1 MMKKMTAAVMFL
13 SLIFV
18 MSCGDD
24 RNGPGKL
31 DSPGLSAPG
40 NNASEIATTAVLDW
54 DEIELADNYVVQ
66 LSDDQE
72 FSNIIINETLSESQ
86 YEVSGLESMTQYFW
100 RVKATNS
107 DSESDWSEV
116 YSFTTEEVM
125 VMALELVSAEETV
138 SGSVFD
144 DELVSH
150 ATIKNTSGKDV
161 EVEVMMYMVDLYP
174 GHEAAICTAICS
186 PYQTGDEYKAP
197 VNMNLNAG
205 EDSGN
210 DGFTGHLHPYT
221 GDQSNAVSGTSTI
234 KFKFINVDNPA
245 DTVSYT
251 CEFVVS

>member
-1 MMKKMTAAVMFL
+1 MIKNLTAALMML

-18 MSCGDD
+18 MSCGEDS
-24 RNGPGKL
+24 NGPDKL
-31 DSPGLSAPG
+31 DSPGLLAPD
-40 NNASEIATTAVLDW
+40 NNASEVETTTMLDW
-54 DEIELADNYVVQ
+54 NEIDLADNYVVQ

-72 FSNIIINETLSESQ
+72 FSNLTVNETLSESE

-116 YSFTTEEVM
+116 YSFTTEEVL
-125 VMALELVSAEETV
+125 VMGLEIVEADELVT
-138 SGSVFD
+138 GTTFD

-150 ATIKNTSGKDV
+150 AKIKNTAGEEI
-161 EVEVMMYMVDLYP
+161 EVKVMMYMIDLKS

-197 VNMNLNAG
+197 INMVLGAG
-205 EDSGN
+205 EDSGE
-210 DGFTGHLHPYT
+210 DGFSGHLHPYI
-221 GDQSNAVSGTSTI
+221 GSQDNAVSGTSKI
-234 KFKFINVDNPA
+234 KYKFINVDNPA

-251 CEFVVS
+251 CEYQVN